1 MTKVIEPRS
10 LCSISMSI
18 DIIGDRW
25 TLLILRD
32 MMFDNRRHFGQLL
45 VSEERIASNVLADRL
60 KMLIAEGLVTRRD
73 HPTHKQKAIYSL
85 TERGISLFPVLA
97 EIGLWGHSNITES
110 VLNERGQAILKGGPR
125 AWSRFM
131 ANLRKVHLDASP
143 AR

>member
-1 MTKVIEPRS
+1 
-10 LCSISMSI
+10 MSI

-45 VSEERIASNVLADRL
+45 VSAERIASNVLADRL
-60 KMLIAEGLVTRRD
+60 KMLIAEGIVSRRD

-85 TERGISLFPVLA
+85 TESM
-97 EIGLWGHSNITES
+97 
-110 VLNERGQAILKGGPR
+110 LNERGQAILKGGPR

-143 AR
+143 ARRFAA

>member
-1 MTKVIEPRS
+1 
-10 LCSISMSI
+10 MSI

-45 VSEERIASNVLADRL
+45 VSAERIASNVLADRL
-60 KMLIAEGLVTRRD
+60 KMLTAEGIVTRRD

-110 VLNERGQAILKGGPR
+110 VLNERGLAILKGGPR
-125 AWSRFM
+125 AWARFM
-131 ANLRKVHLDASP
+131 ASLRKVHLDTSL
-143 AR
+143 ARRSAA